1 MTIQNGTKRSF
12 SKTIVVAMSL
22 FASLLLA
29 ACQHDHRVREDIY
42 TGSLY
47 KFAHTNHPI
56 HVGRG
61 SLYMAI
67 PVGAKDRKLNREKRD
82 ELQMFLHYY
91 RNQGTGRLRV
101 SMPSQARHKAAVR
114 NVLDDVHYE
123 LVQMSIGQESVHLK
137 KYRGQGYYPE
147 IRLSFE
153 RYEAHG
159 PECGDWNENLA
170 RSENNHNAQFW
181 GCATQKNLAAM
192 VSNPRDLKGPRG
204 WSPRDSRRRDAVWD
218 KFIKGD
224 VVGTKRSQD
233 ERVDVSGISK

>member
-1 MTIQNGTKRSF
+1 MTIHKGKKRFFCKTSVVVISMLTSF
-12 SKTIVVAMSL
+12 LV
-22 FASLLLA
+22 A
-29 ACQHDHRVREDIY
+29 ACQHDRRIREDLY

-47 KFAHTNHPI
+47 KFAHSNHPI

-67 PVGAKDRKLNREKRD
+67 PVGRNDQRLNREKRD

-91 RNQGTGRLRV
+91 RSQGTGRLKV
-101 SMPSQARHKAAVR
+101 SMPSQARYKLAVR

-123 LVQMSIGQESVHLK
+123 LMQMSIGQENVHLK

-147 IRLSFE
+147 IRLAFE
-153 RYEAHG
+153 RYVAHG
-159 PECGDWNENLA
+159 PECNGWNENLA
-170 RSENNHNAQFW
+170 RSENNHNAKFW

-192 VSNPRDLKGPRG
+192 VANPRDLKGPRG
-204 WSPRDSRRRDAVWD
+204 WSPRDSRRRDTVWD
-218 KFIKGD
+218 KFIKGE
-224 VVGTKRSQD
+224 VTGAKRNND